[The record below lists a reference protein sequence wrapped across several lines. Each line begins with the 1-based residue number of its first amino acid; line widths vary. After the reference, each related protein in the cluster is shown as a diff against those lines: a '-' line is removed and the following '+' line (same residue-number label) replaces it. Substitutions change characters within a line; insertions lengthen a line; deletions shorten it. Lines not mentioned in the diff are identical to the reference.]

1 MLSYSNRFILI
12 EGEEH
17 WSNSQFESLQE
28 PVNMVVDG
36 ILIIDEDVAADT
48 LSAKLETLD
57 IFGEVQA
64 ATAETKGALQ
74 GKVRANAGR
83 ISLKQE
89 KQEESKPQESNNI
102 GELSL

>member
-1 MLSYSNRFILI
+1 MI

-28 PVNMVVDG
+28 PVNLVVDG

-64 ATAETKGALQ
+64 ATAETKGVLQ

-83 ISLKQE
+83 ILLKKD